1 MRPRSMTGFGRGEA
15 QAEGRTWTV
24 EIKTVNHRFL
34 DQRIV
39 LPRSFSG
46 LEERVKKLIAGRLDR
61 GRVEVNVGLQGDTS
75 AGVSLQ
81 VNMNLAEQYHRCLQ
95 QINEELGLGYHIG
108 LGDMLTLRDVIR
120 QQEEGVDLDAEWKT
134 LSQAVTAALDEC
146 DRMREQEGQSLK
158 NDLGG
163 RLQSFTRIVR
173 TIEEQVPELLELRQ
187 QELKVRIEKLLDGL
201 DMDPVR
207 FAQEAAYMADKA
219 DVTEEIVRLHSHID
233 QFDRFLAGDE
243 PVGRR
248 LDFLLQEFLREVN
261 TLASKI
267 SNGSIAHL
275 GVEMK
280 NEIEKLREQ
289 VQNIE

>member
-15 QAEGRTWTV
+15 LAEGRTWTV

-34 DQRIV
+34 DQRVV
-39 LPRSFSG
+39 LPRSFNG
-46 LEERVKKLIAGRLDR
+46 LEDRVKKMISERLDR
-61 GRVEVNVGLQGDTS
+61 GRVEVNIGLQGDTS
-75 AGVSLQ
+75 VGVSLQ
-81 VNMNLAEQYHRCLQ
+81 VNMNLAEQYHHCLQ

-108 LGDMLTLRDVIR
+108 LTDMLTLRDVIR
-120 QQEEGVDLDAEWKT
+120 QQEEGLDLDAEWEI
-134 LSQAVTAALDEC
+134 LSRAVTGALDDC

-158 NDLGG
+158 DDLSR
-163 RLQSFTRIVR
+163 RLRSFAGIVE
-173 TIEEQVPELLELRQ
+173 TIEGQVPEILELRQ
-187 QELKVRIEKLLDGL
+187 QELKTRIEKLLDGL
-201 DMDPVR
+201 DMDPAR

-219 DVTEEIVRLHSHID
+219 DVTEEIVRLHSHIE
-233 QFDRFLAGDE
+233 QFNRFLAADE

-267 SNGSIAHL
+267 SNGTIAHL